1 MKCLKCG
8 KDNPDN
14 AKFCSGCGALLQ
26 KQADIEPVKKRK
38 KGKKKIWIVLIV
50 LILAILLLGV
60 YFLSK
65 ERKSVKEYAENVV
78 EIFQNGDKEK
88 IDELIFGYQE
98 LAMEDEKQEEGEKEG
113 ILAKI
118 FKNISV
124 KVKRITGKEIQY
136 EISSPDLSTF
146 FDTLEKENKM
156 LSASEM
162 EISLDKLIKE
172 AQRKEYV
179 VSIPYEKKNGKII
192 AAYRTEEFVNAI
204 TGGLL
209 ESYKEIYAKMLEEW
223 K

>member
-1 MKCLKCG
+1 MKCLNCG

-26 KQADIEPVKKRK
+26 KQAEVEPAKKRK
-38 KGKKKIWIVLIV
+38 TGKKKIWIVLIV
-50 LILAILLLGV
+50 IIVAILLLGA

-78 EIFQNGDKEK
+78 EIFQNGNQEK
-88 IDELIFGYQE
+88 IDELVFGYQE
-98 LAMEDEKQEEGEKEG
+98 LAMEDENQEEGEKEG

-118 FKNISV
+118 FKNISIR
-124 KVKRITGKEIQY
+124 VKRITGKEIQY

-146 FDTLEKENKM
+146 FDILEKENKM
-156 LSASEM
+156 LSAAEM
-162 EISLDKLIKE
+162 ESSLDKLIKE

-192 AAYRTEEFVNAI
+192 ATYRTEEFVNAI

-209 ESYKEIYAKMLEEW
+209 QGYKEIYAKMLEEL

>member
-1 MKCLKCG
+1 MKCLNCG

-26 KQADIEPVKKRK
+26 KKADVEPVKKRK
-38 KGKKKIWIVLIV
+38 TGKKKIWIVLIV

-65 ERKSVKEYAENVV
+65 ERKSVKEYAESVV

-118 FKNISV
+118 FKNISIR
-124 KVKRITGKEIQY
+124 VKRITGKEIQY

-162 EISLDKLIKE
+162 ESSLDKLIKE

-192 AAYRTEEFVNAI
+192 ATYRTEEFINAI

-209 ESYKEIYAKMLEEW
+209 QGYKEIYTKMLEEL

>member
-26 KQADIEPVKKRK
+26 KQADIEPAKKRK
-38 KGKKKIWIVLIV
+38 TGKKKIWIVLIV

-78 EIFQNGDKEK
+78 EIFQNGNKEK
-88 IDELIFGYQE
+88 IDKLVFGYQE
-98 LAMEDEKQEEGEKEG
+98 LAMEDENQKEG
-113 ILAKI
+113 ILEKI
-118 FKNISV
+118 FKNISI

-146 FDTLEKENKM
+146 FDTLEKENKR

-162 EISLDKLIKE
+162 ESSLDKLIKE
-172 AQRKEYV
+172 TQRKEYV
-179 VSIPYEKKNGKII
+179 VSIPYEKKDGKII
-192 AAYRTEEFVNAI
+192 ATYRTEEFVNAI

-209 ESYKEIYAKMLEEW
+209 ESYKEIYAKMLEEL

>member
-1 MKCLKCG
+1 MKCLNCG

-26 KQADIEPVKKRK
+26 KQAEVEPIKKRK
-38 KGKKKIWIVLIV
+38 TEKKKIWIVLIV
-50 LILAILLLGV
+50 LILAILLLGA

-65 ERKSVKEYAENVV
+65 EHKSVKEYAENVV
-78 EIFQNGDKEK
+78 EIFQNGNKEK
-88 IDELIFGYQE
+88 IDELVFGYQE
-98 LAMEDEKQEEGEKEG
+98 LSMEDENQEEGEKEG

-136 EISSPDLSTF
+136 EILSPDLSTF

-162 EISLDKLIKE
+162 ESSLDKLIKE

>member
-26 KQADIEPVKKRK
+26 KQADVEPVKKRK
-38 KGKKKIWIVLIV
+38 TGKKKIWIVLIV
-50 LILAILLLGV
+50 IIVAILLLGV

-78 EIFQNGDKEK
+78 EIFQNGNQEK
-88 IDELIFGYQE
+88 IDELVFGYQE
-98 LAMEDEKQEEGEKEG
+98 LAMEDENQEEGEKEG

-118 FKNISV
+118 FKNISIR
-124 KVKRITGKEIQY
+124 VKRITGKEIQY

-156 LSASEM
+156 LSAAEM
-162 EISLDKLIKE
+162 ESSLDKLIKE

>member
-8 KDNPDN
+8 KDNPNN

-26 KQADIEPVKKRK
+26 KQADVEPVKKRK
-38 KGKKKIWIVLIV
+38 TGKKKIWIVLIV
-50 LILAILLLGV
+50 IIVAILLLGV

-78 EIFQNGDKEK
+78 EIFQNGNKEK
-88 IDELIFGYQE
+88 IDKLVFGYQE
-98 LAMEDEKQEEGEKEG
+98 LAMEDENQKEG
-113 ILAKI
+113 ILEKI
-118 FKNISV
+118 FKNISI

-146 FDTLEKENKM
+146 FDTLEKENKR

-162 EISLDKLIKE
+162 ESSLDKLIKE

>member
-26 KQADIEPVKKRK
+26 KKAEVEPVKKRK
-38 KGKKKIWIVLIV
+38 TGKKKIWIVLIV
-50 LILAILLLGV
+50 LILAILLLGA

-78 EIFQNGDKEK
+78 EIFQNGNKEK
-88 IDELIFGYQE
+88 IDELVFGYQE
-98 LAMEDEKQEEGEKEG
+98 LAMEDENQEEGEKEG
-113 ILAKI
+113 ILEKI
-118 FKNISV
+118 FKNISIR
-124 KVKRITGKEIQY
+124 VKRITGKEIQY

-162 EISLDKLIKE
+162 ESSLDKLIKE

-209 ESYKEIYAKMLEEW
+209 QGYKEIYAKMLEEW

>member
-14 AKFCSGCGALLQ
+14 AKFCSRCGVLLQ
-26 KQADIEPVKKRK
+26 KQADVEPAKKRK
-38 KGKKKIWIVLIV
+38 TGKKKIWIVLII

-65 ERKSVKEYAENVV
+65 ERKPVKEYAENVV
-78 EIFQNGDKEK
+78 EIFQNGNKEQIDK
-88 IDELIFGYQE
+88 LVFGYQE
-98 LAMEDEKQEEGEKEG
+98 PAVEDENQKEGEKEG

-118 FKNISV
+118 FKNISI

-136 EISSPDLSTF
+136 EILSPDLSTF
-146 FDTLEKENKM
+146 FDILEKENKK
-156 LSASEM
+156 LSALEM
-162 EISLDKLIKE
+162 ESLLDKLIKE
-172 AQRKEYV
+172 VQRKEYV
-179 VSIPYEKKNGKII
+179 VSIPYEKKDGKII
-192 AAYRTEEFVNAI
+192 ATYRTEEFVNAI

-209 ESYKEIYAKMLEEW
+209 ESYKEIYAKMLEEL

>member
-1 MKCLKCG
+1 MKCLNCG
-8 KDNPDN
+8 KDNPNN

-26 KQADIEPVKKRK
+26 KQAEVEPIKKRK
-38 KGKKKIWIVLIV
+38 TGKKKIWIVLIV
-50 LILAILLLGV
+50 LILAILLLGA

-78 EIFQNGDKEK
+78 EIFQNGNKEK
-88 IDELIFGYQE
+88 IDELVFGYQE
-98 LAMEDEKQEEGEKEG
+98 LAMEDENQEEGEKEG

-118 FKNISV
+118 FKNISIR
-124 KVKRITGKEIQY
+124 VKRITGKEIQY

-156 LSASEM
+156 LSAAEM
-162 EISLDKLIKE
+162 ESSLDKLIKE

-192 AAYRTEEFVNAI
+192 ATYRTEEFVNAI

-209 ESYKEIYAKMLEEW
+209 QGYKEIYAKMLEEL

>member
-14 AKFCSGCGALLQ
+14 AKFCSGCGAILQ

-65 ERKSVKEYAENVV
+65 ERKSVKEYAESVV

-118 FKNISV
+118 FKNISI
-124 KVKRITGKEIQY
+124 KVKRITEKEIQY
-136 EISSPDLSTF
+136 EILSPDLSTF

-209 ESYKEIYAKMLEEW
+209 QGYKEIYAKMLEEW

>member
-14 AKFCSGCGALLQ
+14 AKFCSGCGAILQ

-98 LAMEDEKQEEGEKEG
+98 LAVEDENQEEGEKEG

-136 EISSPDLSTF
+136 EILSPDLSTF

-162 EISLDKLIKE
+162 ESSLDKLIKE

-192 AAYRTEEFVNAI
+192 ATYRTEEFVNAI

-209 ESYKEIYAKMLEEW
+209 QGYKEIYAKMLEEL

>member
-1 MKCLKCG
+1 MKCLNCG

-26 KQADIEPVKKRK
+26 KKADVEPVKKRK
-38 KGKKKIWIVLIV
+38 TGKKKIWIVLIV

-65 ERKSVKEYAENVV
+65 ERKSVKEYAESVV

-118 FKNISV
+118 FKNISI

-136 EISSPDLSTF
+136 EILSPDLSTF

-162 EISLDKLIKE
+162 ESSLDKLIKE

>member
-1 MKCLKCG
+1 MKCLNCG
-8 KDNPDN
+8 KDNPNN

-26 KQADIEPVKKRK
+26 KQAEVEPVKKRK
-38 KGKKKIWIVLIV
+38 TGKKKIWIVLIV
-50 LILAILLLGV
+50 LILAILLLGA

-78 EIFQNGDKEK
+78 EIFQNGNKEK
-88 IDELIFGYQE
+88 IDELVFGYQE
-98 LAMEDEKQEEGEKEG
+98 LAMEDENQEEGEKEG

-118 FKNISV
+118 FKNISIR
-124 KVKRITGKEIQY
+124 VKRITGKEIQY

-209 ESYKEIYAKMLEEW
+209 QGYKEIYAKMLEEW

>member
-26 KQADIEPVKKRK
+26 KQADVEPVKKRK
-38 KGKKKIWIVLIV
+38 TGKKKIWIVLIV

-78 EIFQNGDKEK
+78 EIFQNGNKEK
-88 IDELIFGYQE
+88 IDELVFGYQE
-98 LAMEDEKQEEGEKEG
+98 LAMEDENQEEGEKEG

-118 FKNISV
+118 FKNISIR
-124 KVKRITGKEIQY
+124 VKRITGKEIQY

-146 FDTLEKENKM
+146 FDTLEKENKR

-162 EISLDKLIKE
+162 ESSLDKLIKE
-172 AQRKEYV
+172 TQRKEYV
-179 VSIPYEKKNGKII
+179 VSIPYEKKDGKII
-192 AAYRTEEFVNAI
+192 ANYRTEEFVNAI

>member
-26 KQADIEPVKKRK
+26 KQADVEPVKKR
-38 KGKKKIWIVLIV
+38 IVLIV

-78 EIFQNGDKEK
+78 EIFQNGNKEK
-88 IDELIFGYQE
+88 IDKLVFGYQE
-98 LAMEDEKQEEGEKEG
+98 LAMEDENQKEG
-113 ILAKI
+113 ILEKI
-118 FKNISV
+118 FKNISI

-146 FDTLEKENKM
+146 FDTLEKENKR

-162 EISLDKLIKE
+162 ESSLDKLIKE
-172 AQRKEYV
+172 TQRKEYV
-179 VSIPYEKKNGKII
+179 VSIPYEKKDGKII
-192 AAYRTEEFVNAI
+192 ANYRTEEFVNAI

>member
-8 KDNPDN
+8 KDNPNN

-26 KQADIEPVKKRK
+26 KQAEVEPIKKRK
-38 KGKKKIWIVLIV
+38 TGKKKIWIVLIV
-50 LILAILLLGV
+50 LILAILLLGA

-78 EIFQNGDKEK
+78 EIFQNGNKEK
-88 IDELIFGYQE
+88 IDELVFGYQE
-98 LAMEDEKQEEGEKEG
+98 LAMEDENQEEGEKEG

-118 FKNISV
+118 FKNISI

-156 LSASEM
+156 LSAAEM
-162 EISLDKLIKE
+162 ESSLDKLIKE

-192 AAYRTEEFVNAI
+192 ATYRTEEFVNAI

-209 ESYKEIYAKMLEEW
+209 QGYKEIYAKMLEEL

>member
-26 KQADIEPVKKRK
+26 KQADVEPVKKRK
-38 KGKKKIWIVLIV
+38 TGKKKIWIVLIV

-78 EIFQNGDKEK
+78 EIFQNGNKEK
-88 IDELIFGYQE
+88 IDKLVFGYQE
-98 LAMEDEKQEEGEKEG
+98 LAMEDENQKEG
-113 ILAKI
+113 ILEKI
-118 FKNISV
+118 FKNISI

-146 FDTLEKENKM
+146 FDTLEKENKR

-162 EISLDKLIKE
+162 ESSLDKLIKE
-172 AQRKEYV
+172 TQRKEYV
-179 VSIPYEKKNGKII
+179 VSIPYEKKDGKII
-192 AAYRTEEFVNAI
+192 ANYRTEEFVNAI

>member
-1 MKCLKCG
+1 MRRYLT
-8 KDNPDN
+8 
-14 AKFCSGCGALLQ
+14 

-98 LAMEDEKQEEGEKEG
+98 LAVEDENQEEGEKEG

-136 EISSPDLSTF
+136 EILSPDLSTF

-162 EISLDKLIKE
+162 ESSLDKLIKE

>member
-1 MKCLKCG
+1 MKCLNCG
-8 KDNPDN
+8 KDNPNN

-26 KQADIEPVKKRK
+26 KQADVEPVKKRK
-38 KGKKKIWIVLIV
+38 TGKKKIWIVLIV

-78 EIFQNGDKEK
+78 EIFQNGNKEK
-88 IDELIFGYQE
+88 IDKLVFGYQE
-98 LAMEDEKQEEGEKEG
+98 LAMEDENQKEG
-113 ILAKI
+113 ILEKI
-118 FKNISV
+118 FKNISI

-146 FDTLEKENKM
+146 FDTLEKENKR

-162 EISLDKLIKE
+162 ESSLDKLIKE
-172 AQRKEYV
+172 TQRKEYV
-179 VSIPYEKKNGKII
+179 VSIPYEKKDGKII
-192 AAYRTEEFVNAI
+192 ANYRTEEFVNAI

>member
-26 KQADIEPVKKRK
+26 KQADVEPVKKRK
-38 KGKKKIWIVLIV
+38 TGKKKIWIVLIV
-50 LILAILLLGV
+50 IIVAILLLGV

-78 EIFQNGDKEK
+78 EIFQNGNKEK
-88 IDELIFGYQE
+88 IDKLVFGYQE
-98 LAMEDEKQEEGEKEG
+98 LAMEDENQKEG
-113 ILAKI
+113 ILEKI
-118 FKNISV
+118 FKNISI

-146 FDTLEKENKM
+146 FDTLEKENKR

-162 EISLDKLIKE
+162 ESSLDKLIKE

>member
-1 MKCLKCG
+1 MKCLNCG

-26 KQADIEPVKKRK
+26 KKADVEPVKKRK
-38 KGKKKIWIVLIV
+38 TGKKKIWIVLIV

-65 ERKSVKEYAENVV
+65 ERKSVKEYAESVV

-136 EISSPDLSTF
+136 EILSPDLSTF

-162 EISLDKLIKE
+162 ESSLDKLIKE

>member
-26 KQADIEPVKKRK
+26 KQADVEPVKKRK
-38 KGKKKIWIVLIV
+38 TGKKKIWIVLIV

-78 EIFQNGDKEK
+78 EIFQNGNKEK
-88 IDELIFGYQE
+88 IDKLVFGYQE
-98 LAMEDEKQEEGEKEG
+98 LAMEDENQKEG
-113 ILAKI
+113 ILEKI
-118 FKNISV
+118 FKNISI

-146 FDTLEKENKM
+146 FDTLEK
-156 LSASEM
+156 
-162 EISLDKLIKE
+162 
-172 AQRKEYV
+172 
-179 VSIPYEKKNGKII
+179 
-192 AAYRTEEFVNAI
+192 
-204 TGGLL
+204 
-209 ESYKEIYAKMLEEW
+209 
-223 K
+223 

>member
-26 KQADIEPVKKRK
+26 KQADVEPEKKRK
-38 KGKKKIWIVLIV
+38 TGKKKIWIVLIII
-50 LILAILLLGV
+50 ILATLLLGV

-78 EIFQNGDKEK
+78 EIFQNGNKEK
-88 IDELIFGYQE
+88 IDGLVFGYQE
-98 LAMEDEKQEEGEKEG
+98 LDMEDENQEEGQRDS

-118 FKNISV
+118 FKNISI

-136 EISSPDLSTF
+136 EISSPDLSAF
-146 FDTLEKENKM
+146 FNTLEKENKM
-156 LSASEM
+156 LSAAEM
-162 EISLDKLIKE
+162 ESSLGKLIEEAEMKE
-172 AQRKEYV
+172 HV
-179 VSIPYEKKNGKII
+179 VSIPYEKKDGEISAN
-192 AAYRTEEFVNAI
+192 YRTEEFINAI

-209 ESYKEIYAKMLEEW
+209 QSYKEIYTKMLEEL

>member
-26 KQADIEPVKKRK
+26 KKAEVEPVKKRK
-38 KGKKKIWIVLIV
+38 TGKKKIWIVLIV
-50 LILAILLLGV
+50 LILAILLLGA

-78 EIFQNGDKEK
+78 EIFQNGNKEK
-88 IDELIFGYQE
+88 IDELVFGYQE
-98 LAMEDEKQEEGEKEG
+98 LAMEDENQEEGEKEG
-113 ILAKI
+113 ILEKI
-118 FKNISV
+118 FKNISIR
-124 KVKRITGKEIQY
+124 VKRITGKEIQY

-162 EISLDKLIKE
+162 ESSLDKLIKE

-209 ESYKEIYAKMLEEW
+209 ESYKEIYAKILEEW

>member
-1 MKCLKCG
+1 
-8 KDNPDN
+8 
-14 AKFCSGCGALLQ
+14 
-26 KQADIEPVKKRK
+26 
-38 KGKKKIWIVLIV
+38 
-50 LILAILLLGV
+50 
-60 YFLSK
+60 
-65 ERKSVKEYAENVV
+65 
-78 EIFQNGDKEK
+78 
-88 IDELIFGYQE
+88 
-98 LAMEDEKQEEGEKEG
+98 MEDENQEEGEKEG

-118 FKNISV
+118 FKNISIR
-124 KVKRITGKEIQY
+124 VKRITGKEIQY

-162 EISLDKLIKE
+162 ESSLDKLIKE

-192 AAYRTEEFVNAI
+192 ATYRTEEFINAI

-209 ESYKEIYAKMLEEW
+209 QGYKEIYTKMLEEL

>member
-1 MKCLKCG
+1 MKCLNCG

-26 KQADIEPVKKRK
+26 KQAEVEPIKKRK
-38 KGKKKIWIVLIV
+38 TEKKKIWIVLIV
-50 LILAILLLGV
+50 LILAILLLGA

-65 ERKSVKEYAENVV
+65 EHKSVKEYAENVV
-78 EIFQNGDKEK
+78 EIFQNGNKEK
-88 IDELIFGYQE
+88 IDELVFGYQE
-98 LAMEDEKQEEGEKEG
+98 LSMEDENQEEGEKEG

-118 FKNISV
+118 FKNISI

-162 EISLDKLIKE
+162 ESSLDKLIKE

-192 AAYRTEEFVNAI
+192 ATYRTEEFINAI

-209 ESYKEIYAKMLEEW
+209 QGYKEIYTKMLEEL

>member
-1 MKCLKCG
+1 MKCLNCG

-26 KQADIEPVKKRK
+26 KKADVEPVKKRK
-38 KGKKKIWIVLIV
+38 TGKKKIWIVLIV

-136 EISSPDLSTF
+136 EILSPDLSTF

-162 EISLDKLIKE
+162 ESSLDKLIKE

>member
-26 KQADIEPVKKRK
+26 KQADVEPVKKRK
-38 KGKKKIWIVLIV
+38 TGKKKIWIVLIV

-65 ERKSVKEYAENVV
+65 ERKPVKEYAENVV
-78 EIFQNGDKEK
+78 EIFQNGNKEK
-88 IDELIFGYQE
+88 IDKLVFGYQE
-98 LAMEDEKQEEGEKEG
+98 LAMEDENQKEG
-113 ILAKI
+113 ILEKI
-118 FKNISV
+118 FKNISI

-146 FDTLEKENKM
+146 FDTLEKENKR

-162 EISLDKLIKE
+162 ESSLDKLIKE
-172 AQRKEYV
+172 TQRKEYV
-179 VSIPYEKKNGKII
+179 VSIPYEKKDGKII
-192 AAYRTEEFVNAI
+192 ANYRTEEFVNAI

>member
-26 KQADIEPVKKRK
+26 KQADVEPVKKRK
-38 KGKKKIWIVLIV
+38 TGKKKIWIVLIV

-78 EIFQNGDKEK
+78 EIFQNGNKEK
-88 IDELIFGYQE
+88 IDKLVFRYQE
-98 LAMEDEKQEEGEKEG
+98 LAMEDENQKEG
-113 ILAKI
+113 ILEKI
-118 FKNISV
+118 FKNISI

-146 FDTLEKENKM
+146 FDTLEKENKR

-162 EISLDKLIKE
+162 ESSLDKLIKE
-172 AQRKEYV
+172 TQRKEYV
-179 VSIPYEKKNGKII
+179 VSIPYEKKDGKII
-192 AAYRTEEFVNAI
+192 ANYRTEEFVNAI

>member
-26 KQADIEPVKKRK
+26 KQADVEPVKKRK
-38 KGKKKIWIVLIV
+38 TGKKKIWIVLIV

-78 EIFQNGDKEK
+78 EIFQNGNKEK
-88 IDELIFGYQE
+88 IDKLVFGYQE
-98 LAMEDEKQEEGEKEG
+98 LAMEDENQKEG
-113 ILAKI
+113 ILEKI
-118 FKNISV
+118 FKNISI

-146 FDTLEKENKM
+146 FDTLEKENKR

-162 EISLDKLIKE
+162 ESSLDKLIKE
-172 AQRKEYV
+172 TQRKEYV
-179 VSIPYEKKNGKII
+179 VSIPYEKKDGKII
-192 AAYRTEEFVNAI
+192 ANYRTEEFVNAI

-209 ESYKEIYAKMLEEW
+209 ESYKEIYAKMLEEL

>member
-26 KQADIEPVKKRK
+26 KQADVEPVKKRK
-38 KGKKKIWIVLIV
+38 TEKKKIWIVLIV

-78 EIFQNGDKEK
+78 EIFQNGNKEK
-88 IDELIFGYQE
+88 IDKLVFGYQE
-98 LAMEDEKQEEGEKEG
+98 LAMEDENQKEG
-113 ILAKI
+113 ILEKI
-118 FKNISV
+118 FKNISI

-146 FDTLEKENKM
+146 FDTLEKENKR

-162 EISLDKLIKE
+162 ESSLDKLIKE
-172 AQRKEYV
+172 TQRKEYV
-179 VSIPYEKKNGKII
+179 VSIPYEKKDGKII
-192 AAYRTEEFVNAI
+192 ANYRTEEFVNAI

>member
-1 MKCLKCG
+1 MKCLNCG

-26 KQADIEPVKKRK
+26 KKADVEPVKKRK
-38 KGKKKIWIVLIV
+38 TGKKKIWIVLIV

-65 ERKSVKEYAENVV
+65 ERKSVKEYAESVV

-118 FKNISV
+118 FKNISI
-124 KVKRITGKEIQY
+124 KVKRITEKEIQY
-136 EISSPDLSTF
+136 EILSPDLSTF

-209 ESYKEIYAKMLEEW
+209 QGYKEIYAKMLEEW

>member
-1 MKCLKCG
+1 MKCLNCG

-26 KQADIEPVKKRK
+26 KQAEVEPIKKRK
-38 KGKKKIWIVLIV
+38 TEKKKIWIVLIV

-78 EIFQNGDKEK
+78 EIFQNGNKEK
-88 IDELIFGYQE
+88 IDKLVFGYQE
-98 LAMEDEKQEEGEKEG
+98 LAMEDENQKEG
-113 ILAKI
+113 ILEKI
-118 FKNISV
+118 FKNISI

-146 FDTLEKENKM
+146 FDTLEKENKR

-162 EISLDKLIKE
+162 ESSLDKLIKE
-172 AQRKEYV
+172 TQRKEYV
-179 VSIPYEKKNGKII
+179 VSIPYEKKDGKII
-192 AAYRTEEFVNAI
+192 ANYRTEEFVNAI

>member
-1 MKCLKCG
+1 MKCLNCG

-26 KQADIEPVKKRK
+26 KQAEVEPV
-38 KGKKKIWIVLIV
+38 KKKIWIVLIV

-65 ERKSVKEYAENVV
+65 ERKSVKEYAESVV

-113 ILAKI
+113 ILAEI
-118 FKNISV
+118 FKNISI

-136 EISSPDLSTF
+136 EILSPDLSTF

-162 EISLDKLIKE
+162 ESSLDKLIKE